1 MQPVMAHRGSGST
14 ATVTMTVA
22 SGHGGEIGQAVAQAG
37 TQVRN
42 PDQIADA
49 PLFERRVEPADASKA
64 AAGLGIVGISRTELR
79 PRWRVEVRLPCQ
91 AMAPRKPGHR
101 TRAPLPTH
109 LAPFF
114 LASPVLLSKHVFTPI
129 TELGPIARLLSAFER
144 TIAIAGASNGGAL
157 GSQRADLRGMRGS
170 AQFFRRVQSCRHAWQ
185 QASQFVRAATDAII
199 QKLRNKIER
208 RSL

>member
-1 MQPVMAHRGSGST
+1 MWPQDT
-14 ATVTMTVA
+14 AEK
-22 SGHGGEIGQAVAQAG
+22 SCRRSPKPERNS
-37 TQVRN
+37 RN
-42 PDQIADA
+42 PDRIADA

-91 AMAPRKPGHR
+91 AMAARKPGHR
-101 TRAPLPTH
+101 TRAPLPTP

-144 TIAIAGASNGGAL
+144 TIAIARSE
-157 GSQRADLRGMRGS
+157 
-170 AQFFRRVQSCRHAWQ
+170 
-185 QASQFVRAATDAII
+185 
-199 QKLRNKIER
+199 ER
-208 RSL
+208 RGGKVWRV